1 MKKNLIIVESPTK
14 SKTISRFLGKNYA
27 VKASMGHLRDLPKS
41 TLGVDVEHDFT
52 PKYINIRGKGDLI
65 RELKAEAAKADKV
78 YLATDP
84 DREGEAI
91 SWHLAHILGLDD
103 KSPCRIEFHEIT
115 SGAVKEALKHP
126 RSINMSM
133 VDAQQTRRIIDR
145 LVGYKLSPLLW
156 RKVRKGLSAGRKVR
170 KGLSAGRVQSVAVKI
185 IADRDKQI
193 DEFVPEEFWTIRT
206 KLREEAKA
214 PLFEAEATKKN
225 GLKLEVRNAQE
236 ALAVETDLKEAA
248 YKVEAAFRKTVSRR
262 ALPPFTTSTLQQ
274 EASHKLNFTTRRT
287 MMVAQ
292 QLYEGVTI
300 GKSSAGLITYM
311 RTDSTRL
318 SEEAVASTRELV
330 TQLFRILPG
339 ETQCFHQQ
347 EKRAGCP

>member
-1 MKKNLIIVESPTK
+1 M
-14 SKTISRFLGKNYA
+14 
-27 VKASMGHLRDLPKS
+27 
-41 TLGVDVEHDFT
+41 
-52 PKYINIRGKGDLI
+52 
-65 RELKAEAAKADKV
+65 
-78 YLATDP
+78 
-84 DREGEAI
+84 
-91 SWHLAHILGLDD
+91 
-103 KSPCRIEFHEIT
+103 
-115 SGAVKEALKHP
+115 KEALKHP

-156 RKVRKGLSAGRKVR
+156 RKVRKGLSAGR
-170 KGLSAGRVQSVAVKI
+170 VQSVAVKI

-193 DEFVPEEFWTIRT
+193 DEFVPEEFWTIRA

-214 PLFEAEATKKN
+214 PLFDAEATKKN

-236 ALAVETDLKEAA
+236 AMAVEADLKEAT

-274 EASHKLNFTTRRT
+274 EASYHRQKFCRSDY
-287 MMVAQ
+287 
-292 QLYEGVTI
+292 LYENGLHPAVGRGCGI
-300 GKSSAGLITYM
+300 HPRAGYAAF
-311 RTDSTRL
+311 RR
-318 SEEAVASTRELV
+318 
-330 TQLFRILPG
+330 RILPG